1 MTSLVSLDE
10 LGLKISALVNEYTD
24 NIKTAMEK
32 ILDDTAQKVL
42 EYIQTKAP
50 RSGQSDGFADSFV
63 AIPEGEGLNKQIAIY
78 SSSKGRLTHLLE
90 FGFTHRGGKFVGPR
104 PFMRPAFD
112 AFAPDMLEQIKS
124 IIERGGAS

>member
-1 MTSLVSLDE
+1 MVSLDE
-10 LGLKISALVNEYTD
+10 LGFKIGELVSEYTD
-24 NIKTAMEK
+24 DIKASMEEVLDQTA
-32 ILDDTAQKVL
+32 DKVL
-42 EYIQTKAP
+42 QYIQNKAP
-50 RSGQSDGFADSFV
+50 RSGQTDGIADSFV
-63 AIPEGEGLNKQIAIY
+63 AVPIGSGITKTIAIY
-78 SSSKGRLTHLLE
+78 SEKKGRLTHLLE

>member
-10 LGLKISALVNEYTD
+10 LGIRIGALVNEYTED
-24 NIKTAMEK
+24 IKTVMEK
-32 ILDDTAQKVL
+32 VLDETAQRVL
-42 EYIQTKAP
+42 EYIQLKAP
-50 RSGQSDGFADSFV
+50 RSGQTDGIADSFV
-63 AIPEGEGLNKQIAIY
+63 AIPIGNGINKTIAIY
-78 SSSKGRLTHLLE
+78 SEKKGRLTHPLE

-124 IIERGGAS
+124 IIERGG

>member
-10 LGLKISALVNEYTD
+10 LGLKIGEIVSEYTED
-24 NIKTAMEK
+24 IKEAMEK
-32 ILDDTAQKVL
+32 VLDQTADQVL
-42 EYIQTKAP
+42 IYIQEKAP
-50 RSGQSDGFADSFV
+50 RSGQSYGFADSFV
-63 AIPEGEGLNKQIAIY
+63 AVPIGTGINKTIAIY
-78 SSSKGRLTHLLE
+78 SEQKGRLTHLLE

-112 AFAPDMLEQIKS
+112 AFAPEMLEEIKA